1 MPSAGGLSLAAA
13 FFDAL
18 YVHDNSMTNNEL
30 TALLEQ
36 KAYTRLSEALYET
49 NEVDIAELLEELA
62 PNEAVVVFRVLK
74 KDQASDVF
82 AELDSETQQH
92 IISSITN
99 SEIEELIED
108 LYVDDAVD
116 MLSEMPADIVKR
128 VMKNARPDTRAIINR
143 YLNYAPDS
151 AGSIM
156 TDEFVELTKAM
167 TAKQAIHSIRSSG
180 TDKEMVYT
188 CYVTDDEHYLLG
200 VVSFRDILFSD
211 PSTPIDDLM
220 NRDVMSVKTGDD
232 REEVAGKISRYG
244 FLALP
249 VVDGDN
255 RLVGIVTVDDAVDVM
270 RKETTE
276 DFHKMAAVTPSEK
289 PYLETSTLVLAKNRA
304 LWLLVLMLAGTATGL
319 VLRRFELAIASVPL
333 LVTFVPMLMGTS
345 GNAGSQ
351 TSTMV
356 IRGMAV
362 GEIETSDW
370 AKVLGKETLVALICG
385 GVLAAVNGIR
395 ILIYPGS
402 LPIAISV
409 SASLL
414 AAILIGKISGAMLPL
429 LAKKIGVDPAV
440 MAAPILTTIV
450 DVTSMLIY
458 FAVSVMLLGI

>member
-1 MPSAGGLSLAAA
+1 
-13 FFDAL
+13 
-18 YVHDNSMTNNEL
+18 MTNKEL
-30 TALLEQ
+30 TDLLEQ
-36 KAYTRLSEALYET
+36 KAYTRLSEALYEI
-49 NEVDIAELLEELA
+49 NEVDIAELLGELS

-74 KDQASDVF
+74 KDQVSDVF
-82 AELDSETQQH
+82 AELDSDTQQH
-92 IISSITN
+92 IIGSISN
-99 SEIEELIED
+99 AEIGELIED

-116 MLSEMPADIVKR
+116 MLGEMPAAIVKR
-128 VMKNARPDTRAIINR
+128 VLKNARPDTRAVINR

-156 TDEFVELTKAM
+156 NDEFVELSEDM
-167 TAKQAIHSIRSSG
+167 TAKQAINSIRNSG

-188 CYVTDDEHYLLG
+188 CYVTSEEHRLLG
-200 VVSFRDILFSD
+200 VVSFRDILFAD
-211 PSTPIDDLM
+211 AATGIEDLM
-220 NRDVMSVKTGDD
+220 NHDVISVNTGDD
-232 REEVAGKISRYG
+232 REEVANKISRYG

-255 RLVGIVTVDDAVDVM
+255 RLVGIVTVDDAIDVM

-289 PYLETSTLVLAKNRA
+289 SYLETSAFELAKNRT

-319 VLRRFELAIASVPL
+319 VLRRFETAISAVPL

-356 IRGMAV
+356 IRGMAI

-370 AKVLGKETLVALICG
+370 ARVLGKETLVALICG
-385 GVLAAVNGIR
+385 VILALVNGLR
-395 ILIYPGS
+395 IVIYPGS
-402 LPIAISV
+402 LPVAISV
-409 SASLL
+409 SVSLI
-414 AAILIGKISGAMLPL
+414 AAIIIGKVSGAMLPM

-440 MAAPILTTIV
+440 MAAPLLTTIV